1 MYWVEQCW
9 KEQHVPHGWTAG
21 DGDDDDD
28 GEDDDHDD
36 DGDDHDDDGDDHD
49 GDDHDDD
56 DDGSEF
62 LSLQVVL
69 CYSDNEPI
77 QFIYDTRCLCP
88 QLSPNFIV
96 KMRTCMAMKVFI
108 KHFSKI

>member
-1 MYWVEQCW
+1 MVTWGAPILFANPVSKTSLKSTFYLATTTS
-9 KEQHVPHGWTAG
+9 GTG

-36 DGDDHDDDGDDHD
+36 DGDDDD

-56 DDGSEF
+56 NDGSEF

-77 QFIYDTRCLCP
+77 QFIYDPTPGVCVP
-88 QLSPNFIV
+88 S
-96 KMRTCMAMKVFI
+96 
-108 KHFSKI
+108 